1 MSPILRKLSHDVPA
15 MVGLAIVVAVVFIA
29 VFGPWLAPFPQDAA
43 ASHLA
48 RRLKPPTELYPF
60 GTDNLGRDIF
70 SRVILGARG
79 VLQVALTVVFVAM
92 AIGVPLG
99 LVAGYRGGWL
109 SEVIM
114 RVTDAVLA
122 IPQLVL
128 ALALA
133 QLLTPSLESAMLA
146 LSLTYWPFFT
156 RIVYAETRRLTSSL
170 FVDALRGIGANGG
183 RILFLHILPN
193 VISPVIVR
201 ATIGL
206 GFTILV
212 AAVLGFLGM
221 GATPPAPDWGLT
233 IAESRT
239 YLPGA
244 WWYATFPGLAILLTV
259 MGFNLLGDGLRDLVD
274 PRLRRSR

>member
-1 MSPILRKLSHDVPA
+1 MRAILAKLSRDAPA
-15 MVGLAIVVAVVFIA
+15 MLGLAIVVVVVLLAI
-29 VFGPWLAPFPQDAA
+29 FGPWLAPFPEDAA
-43 ASHLA
+43 SSHLA
-48 RRLKPPTELYPF
+48 RRLRPPTAQYLF

-79 VLQVALTVVFVAM
+79 ALSIALTVVLAAM
-92 AIGVPLG
+92 LIGVPLG
-99 LVAGYRGGWL
+99 LLAGFRRGWL
-109 SEVIM
+109 SELIM
-114 RVTDAVLA
+114 RVTDVVLA

-133 QLLTPSLESAMLA
+133 QLMSPSLETAMLA

-156 RIVYAETRRLTSSL
+156 RIVYAETRRLSASL
-170 FVDALRGIGANGG
+170 FVDALRGVGAGTG
-183 RILFLHILPN
+183 RIVFLHILPN
-193 VISPVIVR
+193 AISPVIVR

-233 IAESRT
+233 IAESRV
-239 YLPGA
+239 YLPNA
-244 WWYATFPGLAILLTV
+244 WWYVTFPCLAILFTV

-274 PRLRRSR
+274 PRIRRSR